1 MTEPHKR
8 SVTMQGAEPE
18 GYFFLAVKVNQTG
31 YAHVLCCQTCGSL
44 VGNTIA
50 HNALCEYG
58 KGSGAEDEV
67 RHV

>member
-1 MTEPHKR
+1 
-8 SVTMQGAEPE
+8 MQGAEPE

-58 KGSGAEDEV
+58 KGSGSDA
-67 RHV
+67 